1 MVDAK
6 GTYKTG
12 GNDAMGK
19 TILVK
24 DDNNG
29 NRMGG
34 NPSKEE
40 VNEDDSGRATDSHD
54 FDDGFLV
61 NLSM

>member
-6 GTYKTG
+6 GTYETG
-12 GNDAMGK
+12 GNDDIGK
-19 TILVK
+19 KILVN
-24 DDNNG
+24 DNNG
-29 NRMGG
+29 GDRMGG

-40 VNEDDSGRATDSHD
+40 DNEDDSGRATDSHD